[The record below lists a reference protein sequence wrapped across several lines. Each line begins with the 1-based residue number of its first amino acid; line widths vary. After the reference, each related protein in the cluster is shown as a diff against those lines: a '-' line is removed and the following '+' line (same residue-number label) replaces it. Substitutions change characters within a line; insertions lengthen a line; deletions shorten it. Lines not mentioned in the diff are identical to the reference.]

1 MGKNGNVFVTVGT
14 TSFDELIEAMDS
26 IDVIETLKAR
36 GYDSLFIQRGRGAYE
51 PKHIISSS
59 HSCSSEISK
68 KFTKKK
74 KKNENEFVISIVD
87 FLPSLDKVLKEASL
101 VISHAGAG
109 SVFEALSMNKPTLVI
124 VNETLMHNHQVEL
137 AETLAD
143 LGHVAWTKPKDI
155 LQALNAFDSSK
166 LVKYAQGTC
175 TLAKDIE
182 NFVFNS

>member
-1 MGKNGNVFVTVGT
+1 M
-14 TSFDELIEAMDS
+14 
-26 IDVIETLKAR
+26 
-36 GYDSLFIQRGRGAYE
+36 
-51 PKHIISSS
+51 
-59 HSCSSEISK
+59 
-68 KFTKKK
+68 
-74 KKNENEFVISIVD
+74 
-87 FLPSLDKVLKEASL
+87 KEASL

-109 SVFEALSMNKPTLVI
+109 SVFEALSMNKPTLVV